1 MSDGTEPSV
10 SENNAMKPL
19 SHGRVLK
26 LMALL
31 GLAGSVIGAA
41 LVSASFGT
49 GILIGGLLAFAN
61 YYWLR
66 NSMKKVFDLASETGE
81 KPRLLGLKYFGRY
94 LVLGSIVAILFATGA
109 VSIGGLILGMGSFGF
124 AVVLE
129 GIIRIFS
136 RPAPEGEN

>member
-10 SENNAMKPL
+10 RENNAMKPL

-31 GLAGSVIGAA
+31 GLAGSVIRAA

-61 YYWLR
+61 Y
-66 NSMKKVFDLASETGE
+66 
-81 KPRLLGLKYFGRY
+81 
-94 LVLGSIVAILFATGA
+94 
-109 VSIGGLILGMGSFGF
+109 
-124 AVVLE
+124 
-129 GIIRIFS
+129 
-136 RPAPEGEN
+136 